1 MTMLL
6 EPPVRHWACPSC
18 QMEAETVTSN
28 LRMHA
33 CRGLNGLT
41 VSMVEVPKAGTM
53 PHARHRVLERQDY
66 CADADRV
73 MSVATDYPDGRND
86 CTVYPITARFDASAL
101 TPGHSA
107 STVGG
112 SITVTPGT
120 AGVGVA
126 NFRRPVIHDPITA
139 RMYQLARRSG
149 ARMAWSA
156 SGAFAYA
163 MLQLASKAGQNL
175 SSDTYKTALY
185 TSSATP
191 DKTVTTA
198 ALTEYNGAA
207 SQWVTGNEVSST
219 NYSAGGTAVTPT
231 ALSQTTNV
239 VTFTSSGS
247 PSWSVVTFTTY
258 GCLVYDSQSGQN
270 NVGLSFNYFGGIQEV
285 TVGNFAISWNA
296 SGILTITT

>member
-18 QMEAETVTSN
+18 QMEAETITPGV
-28 LRMHA
+28 RMHP

-66 CADADRV
+66 CADVDRV
-73 MSVATDYPDGRND
+73 MSVLTDYPDGRND
-86 CTVYPITARFDASAL
+86 CTVYPITARFDVSAL
-101 TPGHSA
+101 TPGHNA

-139 RMYQLARRSG
+139 RMYELARRSG

-156 SGAFAYA
+156 SVER
-163 MLQLASKAGQNL
+163 L
-175 SSDTYKTALY
+175 SSKGVPIELARRLANLEALY
-185 TSSATP
+185 GVL
-191 DKTVTTA
+191 DVTEVSVEQKRASEAIA
-198 ALTEYNGAA
+198 ALYYAL
-207 SQWVTGNEVSST
+207 
-219 NYSAGGTAVTPT
+219 GGELELRWISEKISHLPT
-231 ALSQTTNV
+231 D
-239 VTFTSSGS
+239 TSL
-247 PSWSVVTFTTY
+247 PYPACPDFFFWFAHRATTY
-258 GCLVYDSQSGQN
+258 PPCGE
-270 NVGLSFNYFGGIQEV
+270 SFPLCI
-285 TVGNFAISWNA
+285 
-296 SGILTITT
+296 